1 MKTIG
6 LIGGTTW
13 VSTVDYYKIINSET
27 NKRLGKNNSAR
38 IIMYSVNFQDA
49 IDLMSKKDFE
59 GMKQMLFRA
68 SDVLVKGGAEC
79 LLLCANTM
87 HKYADD
93 VQQYAGLPLVHIAD
107 ETARK
112 IKEKGISKVG
122 LLGTKLTMSEP
133 FSKER
138 LAAFGIET
146 LVHGEEQQDFV
157 NYIIFNELAKEE
169 FKSET
174 KAELINIIGGL
185 QSKGAEGVI
194 MGCTEIPLILKQGD
208 ADIPL
213 FDTLTIHSMAAVD
226 FSLQDE

>member
-27 NKRLGKNNSAR
+27 NRRLGKNNSAR

-59 GMKQMLFRA
+59 GLKQMLFKA
-68 SDVLVKGGAEC
+68 SDILVSGGAEC

-93 VQQYAGLPLVHIAD
+93 VQQHAGLPLVNIAD

-112 IKEKGISKVG
+112 IKEKGISKIG
-122 LLGTKLTMSEP
+122 LLGTKITMSEP
-133 FSKER
+133 FYKER
-138 LAAFGIET
+138 LAAYGIET
-146 LVHGEEQQDFV
+146 LVPGEEQQDFV
-157 NYIIFNELAKEE
+157 NRIIFNELGKEV
-169 FKSET
+169 FKPET
-174 KAELINIIGGL
+174 KTELINIIGGL